1 MSGLSKDIGV
11 LTALAQRLET
21 TRLPRVLAMKE
32 KVERGEVLDDHD
44 LAFLEKVFSEVGEIK
59 PLIDRNPQY
68 QDIVARMTQLYKEIT
83 SKALANESAQ
93 KR

>member
-21 TRLPRVLAMKE
+21 TRLPRVLEMKE
-32 KVERGEVLDDHD
+32 RVERGEVLDDHD
-44 LAFLEKVFSEVGEIK
+44 LEFIEKVFSEVGEIK
-59 PLIDRNPQY
+59 PLIERNPQY
-68 QDIVARMTQLYKEIT
+68 QDIAGRMIQLYKEIT
-83 SKALANESAQ
+83 TKALANESAQ